1 MSLGL
6 MRGTI
11 HRYTKFNQEMY
22 ITRGLI
28 KVCRGA
34 GACGGGAGVARLAWA
49 SLPRP
54 PPSARVLCQNVTWR
68 LERNWIDLWFEC
80 TRDTWAPNSRK
91 PLASPRYAPWW
102 PLPRLPALSRC
113 SPIPVTPRPQA
124 HLTQVCQ
131 SFNSRPEG
139 GPPVSTPVSKSP
151 LNLYPSHPLTIRPSF
166 SLAPSCTPCPD
177 ALPHPKSAPPLTLQV
192 HTPPAPP
199 CRSFSQAH
207 LAQACCPQSLRV
219 PRLPLCSFPGGDLLQ
234 AHLAQVC
241 PSPSEAR
248 PFLKVCSFHT
258 HTWPWRITHP
268 APWPAALA
276 PARPARSTVPAPPQ
290 GTDKLQRH
298 ISHVEK
304 NLKELLATR
313 KNLTGSLNCKKIG
326 YEVDYNVVRLRLRQ
340 RHPHVCYE
348 QAQRLVND
356 WDPRTPPRVESDA
369 ATK

>member
-1 MSLGL
+1 

-11 HRYTKFNQEMY
+11 HRCTKFNQEMY

-49 SLPRP
+49 SLPSP

-80 TRDTWAPNSRK
+80 TRDMWAPNSRK
-91 PLASPRYAPWW
+91 PRASPRYAPRW

-113 SPIPVTPRPQA
+113 SPIPVIPRPQA

-131 SFNSRPEG
+131 PFNSRPEG
-139 GPPVSTPVSKSP
+139 GPPVPTPVSKKSP
-151 LNLYPSHPLTIRPSF
+151 QPLPFSPAHDTALFQPSSFRHPLPRCSPTSQVRPAPHSPGAYPPSPALSQLLSSASGPSVLPPISASPASPPVLLPRRRPSA
-166 SLAPSCTPCPD
+166 STRGP
-177 ALPHPKSAPPLTLQV
+177 
-192 HTPPAPP
+192 
-199 CRSFSQAH
+199 
-207 LAQACCPQSLRV
+207 
-219 PRLPLCSFPGGDLLQ
+219 
-234 AHLAQVC
+234 QVC

-258 HTWPWRITHP
+258 HTWPWRVIHP
-268 APWPAALA
+268 APWPAVLA
-276 PARPARSTVPAPPQ
+276 PARPARSTVPPPLQ

-298 ISHVEK
+298 ISHMEK
-304 NLKELLATR
+304 NLKELLATH
-313 KNLTGSLNCKKIG
+313 KNLTGNLNCKKIG

-340 RHPHVCYE
+340 RHPHMCYE